1 MAKLK
6 TSLIFQ
12 SLVLLIVCAASVF
25 IGFTFRSS
33 AGTATKT
40 SVNPPLKQS
49 DEKMI
54 DVQKFP
60 IEPFELSEF
69 SVKNTKF
76 TLRQK
81 LNVRTLVERGGGEVE
96 DWLEN
101 LEFTLT
107 NKYDKPIVW
116 INLGI
121 IFPETAAYGPRM
133 VYQLDLGVN
142 PKFVG
147 TDKEHTFGD
156 PIAIKPNEQFKF
168 TLSSTYLGRIKKFL
182 EFKSFQLSYLNQATI
197 RVSIIVFDDGMWW
210 EQGTW
215 YKPDPDN
222 PGKYVTVKSP
232 N

>member
-1 MAKLK
+1 MIRARTWFRILELL
-6 TSLIFQ
+6 TLFTVCCVVVSAAEPVIWQ
-12 SLVLLIVCAASVF
+12 S
-25 IGFTFRSS
+25 
-33 AGTATKT
+33 
-40 SVNPPLKQS
+40 P

-69 SVKNTKF
+69 SVKHTKF
-76 TLRQK
+76 TPRQK
-81 LNVRTLVERGGGEVE
+81 LNIRALAESSGGEVE

-101 LEFTLT
+101 LEFTLKNT
-107 NKYDKPIVW
+107 YDKQIVW
-116 INLGI
+116 ILLAIMFPDTKAYGPQMDYQLNLGI
-121 IFPETAAYGPRM
+121 
-133 VYQLDLGVN
+133 N
-142 PKFVG
+142 PKLVG
-147 TDKEHTFGD
+147 TDKERMFSD

-168 TLSSTYLGRIKKFL
+168 TLSSQHLRSIKKFL
-182 EFKSFQLSYLNQATI
+182 EFKSFLLSYLNQATI

-222 PGKYVTVKSP
+222 PGKYVRVKSP